1 MQLGRWYVT
10 IALLASA
17 VAFSGCLPRAIYQS
31 PRVLSEGEYSFGA
44 GLACLTVVPGGEEL
58 MYTGSAFFRTSTGE
72 NSDGGVALHFTR
84 ANCAAIAGDYRS
96 SLVTGPFLVT
106 GRAGASIIYW
116 WGNPNWVQFAV
127 EPGVLLGSDRV
138 WGILSC
144 PLNWEL
150 GGPWLPSPSPYVGL
164 GARIG
169 NRLQLLP
176 ELGCN
181 LFFWGEGPL
190 QVGCI
195 LGIGV
200 QYGFGLAQDSDNL
213 FGVKRTRSVLRQPI

>member
-1 MQLGRWYVT
+1 
-10 IALLASA
+10 
-17 VAFSGCLPRAIYQS
+17 
-31 PRVLSEGEYSFGA
+31 
-44 GLACLTVVPGGEEL
+44 
-58 MYTGSAFFRTSTGE
+58 MYTGSAFFRTGTGE
-72 NSDGGVALHFTR
+72 FSDGSVSLHFTR

-96 SLVTGPFLVT
+96 SFATGPFLVT

-127 EPGVLLGSDRV
+127 EPGVLLGSDRF

-150 GGPWLPSPSPYVGL
+150 GGTWIPAPSPYVGL

-181 LFFWGEGPL
+181 LSFWGDEPL
-190 QVGCI
+190 RVGCI
-195 LGIGV
+195 LGLGV
-200 QYGFGLAQDSDNL
+200 QYGFGAAQDSDNWL
-213 FGVKRTRSVLRQPI
+213 GVRRTRPVSRPPI